1 LAQGVTKKL
10 GTFATLL
17 TPACANPAWRTEPV
31 LRWMRDLFPLHQSIR
46 PRGEGALNTDELV
59 ADDDLASAASYRTA
73 AGSVAVSLIG

>member
-1 LAQGVTKKL
+1 
-10 GTFATLL
+10 
-17 TPACANPAWRTEPV
+17 
-31 LRWMRDLFPLHQSIR
+31 MRDLFPLHQSIR